1 MDLVDARRRED
12 GVAQVFP
19 TEESLK
25 EYTKRTAS
33 YFPYDSPKAGNLLR
47 HLLRKPRENTISN
60 VMESPL
66 FPPPYKRDGCYRTK
80 NKALS
85 TSTNR
90 GESRSAK
97 KQQIIAESVEG
108 INPYSNVEF
117 ESE

>member
-19 TEESLK
+19 NEESLK

-33 YFPYDSPKAGNLLR
+33 HFPYDSPKAGNLLR
-47 HLLRKPRENTISN
+47 QLLRKPRENTIGN

-66 FPPPYKRDGCYRTK
+66 FPPPYKRNGRYEAK

-85 TSTNR
+85 TSTKR
-90 GESRSAK
+90 EEARSAK
-97 KQQIIAESVEG
+97 KQKMIAESVED
-108 INPYSNVEF
+108 IKPYSYVNF